1 MAWNGSRFAYII
13 PEHENGQLRATD
25 GRYFR
30 DNERRR
36 LRVIH
41 CEADKGSVAA
51 VDRVITGATRG
62 NLLLLIVGANNIA
75 WTAKAEGF

>member
-1 MAWNGSRFAYII
+1 M
-13 PEHENGQLRATD
+13 
-25 GRYFR
+25 
-30 DNERRR
+30 
-36 LRVIH
+36 IH

-75 WTAKAEGF
+75 AWTAKAERF